1 MNGIV
6 EITSLFWVINDDYTQ
21 NMPLMNNLGVKMFS
35 FFDQEK
41 SNLILLE
48 ILLAT
53 ILQGQFHFSVL

>member
-6 EITSLFWVINDDYTQ
+6 EITSLFWMINDDYTQ
-21 NMPLMNNLGVKMFS
+21 NMPLMNNLGIKMFS
-35 FFDQEK
+35 FSHQEK

-53 ILQGQFHFSVL
+53 ILQGQFPFSVL